1 MCKLPPCREEEVETL
16 RLNTEIKDALHL
28 QEIHYCGHFRKKFQ
42 EHIEEALIPK
52 HDFVWFLGC
61 THPWYVITK
70 SDSYI
75 HNFRSILKDDG
86 CVVYSDGWSRDQP
99 SDGWSLN
106 KLDVFGWKECTAT
119 VLDKTRDL
127 PQKIREQLEIEKFD
141 GR

>member
-1 MCKLPPCREEEVETL
+1 M
-16 RLNTEIKDALHL
+16 
-28 QEIHYCGHFRKKFQ
+28 
-42 EHIEEALIPK
+42 
-52 HDFVWFLGC
+52 WFLGC

-127 PQKIREQLEIEKFD
+127 PQKIREQLCGISTDDDAWDLVSFLLRQLEEVCEGVYRFSAVS
-141 GR
+141 